1 VQNASADTGASRN
14 SSALPGLAGLI
25 REGEKLVN
33 CCPFR
38 TCPYVGPPR
47 LFARRSPRC
56 TLRCTLGS
64 IRSED
69 GPAAQNGPL

>member
-14 SSALPGLAGLI
+14 LSALPGLAGLI

-33 CCPFR
+33 CCLFCTR
-38 TCPYVGPPR
+38 PYVGPARP
-47 LFARRSPRC
+47 FARRSSRS
-56 TLRCTLGS
+56 TLGS

-69 GPAAQNGPL
+69 GSGGQTPGYN